1 MTFCDWNGSSKRTS
15 AASPEHT
22 SLRASGNGLRQQVL
36 RPHQIVDVKI
46 PWSLLGASVYGIVWL
61 VEASCSIFKLN
72 IFNVMSLSLVRGS
85 FSWLWGR
92 LPWSMQQRIR
102 RQKSRLVDTRMKSC
116 SGHESCRT
124 YGTHPC
130 NEAQRCII
138 DFYFITEIVSSLSLV
153 LLLRFIRQQ
162 MGAGEQE
169 TDEKEDWGSKK

>member
-1 MTFCDWNGSSKRTS
+1 MDLVSEPPQQARSTPRFARQVTVYVSKFFGRIRLWT
-15 AASPEHT
+15 
-22 SLRASGNGLRQQVL
+22 L
-36 RPHQIVDVKI
+36 KI
-46 PWSLLGASVYGIVWL
+46 PWPLLGASVYGIVWL
-61 VEASCSIFKLN
+61 VEASCSILKLN

-169 TDEKEDWGSKK
+169 TEEKEDWGSKK